1 MSFWEKKVFDVVEA
15 FLEAHENIPI
25 SFWENCDESADWG
38 RADPGVPVKVKAS
51 MGTEMYQRTTPQF
64 ADQRQNREYPVG
76 KLAHKLT
83 RRTGTAYL
91 ICIYVAEWFYL

>member
-38 RADPGVPVKVKAS
+38 RADPGVPVKVK
-51 MGTEMYQRTTPQF
+51 RP
-64 ADQRQNREYPVG
+64 
-76 KLAHKLT
+76 L
-83 RRTGTAYL
+83 
-91 ICIYVAEWFYL
+91 